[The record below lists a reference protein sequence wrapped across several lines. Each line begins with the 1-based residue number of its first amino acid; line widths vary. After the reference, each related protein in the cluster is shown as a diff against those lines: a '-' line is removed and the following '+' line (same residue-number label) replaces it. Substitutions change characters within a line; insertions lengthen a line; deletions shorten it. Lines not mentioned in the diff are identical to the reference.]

1 MVANLQKLALG
12 AALKPPSRERLVAWL
27 VANQTG
33 DECLRA
39 GTPKGW
45 KVGDKTG
52 TGPTGG
58 AANDVAILWPPNRA
72 PILVAAYTD
81 GGRGDVSER
90 RRTLAEI
97 GRIVTASL

>member
-1 MVANLQKLALG
+1 
-12 AALKPPSRERLVAWL
+12 
-27 VANQTG
+27 
-33 DECLRA
+33 
-39 GTPKGW
+39 
-45 KVGDKTG
+45 
-52 TGPTGG
+52 
-58 AANDVAILWPPNRA
+58 VAILWPPNRA